1 MGRPLNKKYFGNR
14 NIGTNGGYTADD
26 GIGGE
31 GVASAAVTVA
41 GSYTTLRPA
50 FTFTAPTLPGGVTA
64 TGTIT
69 SEVLS
74 ATISGG
80 TGYGNAQTFDLTV
93 NTAGGTAV
101 LNVTSDAGGAV
112 TTVNSITSRG
122 EFTTIGAVTSVS
134 GGTGTGAVPVL
145 TYRAN
150 AVVITNK
157 GSGYVTAPTVAGYT
171 NQGGVTV
178 NTIVLTTDSGVAGSA
193 TNQENAIIAY
203 AFIPVANGGSSAVI
217 ADIKKQTND
226 KRFKVKTAQGTG
238 ICQLKTSAAAN
249 AAGEMTIKA
258 TDQAGKT
265 YYVAKITSRKA
276 VLVPYGA
283 SGHQFPLVN
292 GAAQSVKW
300 TFGAAVA
307 PSGSETGVVT
317 IENA

>member
-1 MGRPLNKKYFGNR
+1 MGRPLSKKYMGNR
-14 NIGTNGGYTADD
+14 NVGSASTSADN

-64 TGTIT
+64 TATIT

-93 NTAGGTAV
+93 VTAGGTAI
-101 LNVTSDAGGAV
+101 LNVTSGVGGDI

-122 EFTTIGAVTSVS
+122 SFTTLGAVTSVS
-134 GGTGTGAVPVL
+134 GGAGTGAAPVL
-145 TYRAN
+145 TYRAK
-150 AVVITNK
+150 AVVITEP

-171 NQGGVTV
+171 NRGGVTV
-178 NTIVLTTDSGVAGSA
+178 NTIALTVDTGAVGSA

-203 AFIPVANGGSSAVI
+203 AWIGGALVLVDLVKQISTKRYKVRYNGTNYTARIRYDAVADGSAGYTAAEGVELNIVALDSAGGSYLVRKLYNRTCTLNPVSISRLSATAGTAI
-217 ADIKKQTND
+217 TAGKQT
-226 KRFKVKTAQGTG
+226 KWSF
-238 ICQLKTSAAAN
+238 SAA
-249 AAGEMTIKA
+249 T
-258 TDQAGKT
+258 
-265 YYVAKITSRKA
+265 
-276 VLVPYGA
+276 
-283 SGHQFPLVN
+283 
-292 GAAQSVKW
+292 
-300 TFGAAVA
+300 
-307 PSGSETGVVT
+307 TGVVQ